1 MATVK
6 ELRSQLAHSERQRL
20 AAEKKA
26 LMAERK
32 SKAAEKKMKAAENQI
47 ADFKKKGA
55 RTTALDMSPHSDVV
69 VLHCRVS
76 MKGADERV
84 SKKGAFC
91 IAGYR

>member
-47 ADFKKKGA
+47 ADFKKN
-55 RTTALDMSPHSDVV
+55 
-69 VLHCRVS
+69 
-76 MKGADERV
+76 
-84 SKKGAFC
+84 GAFC